1 LPSKPGAP
9 HRLAIW
15 LNICFLLRHLFATC
29 SGELVRFM
37 SVLANKLFRF
47 CVVGG
52 IVALADFSSIWLFIQ
67 IAPRLTAV
75 AMAYILAVTLHFSLN
90 RWWVFAAM
98 ENPAG
103 GQLARYA
110 LVVGACWSC
119 TVGITALVLAS
130 CTPNVFIAKA
140 AAIPPVTLLGFV
152 LMRSF
157 VFRPLSGGGSNR
169 CTN

>member
-1 LPSKPGAP
+1 MFV
-9 HRLAIW
+9 R
-15 LNICFLLRHLFATC
+15 C
-29 SGELVRFM
+29 SAELVRFM
-37 SVLANKLFRF
+37 SVLENKLFRF
-47 CVVGG
+47 CAVGG
-52 IVALADFSSIWLFIQ
+52 IVALADFSLIWLFIH

-90 RWWVFAAM
+90 RWWVFAAT

-110 LVVGACWSC
+110 LVVGACWFC
-119 TVGITALVLAS
+119 TIGITALVLAS

-140 AAIPPVTLLGFV
+140 VAIPPVTLLGFV
-152 LMRSF
+152 LMRGF
-157 VFRPLSGGGSNR
+157 VFRPVSGEGSNR